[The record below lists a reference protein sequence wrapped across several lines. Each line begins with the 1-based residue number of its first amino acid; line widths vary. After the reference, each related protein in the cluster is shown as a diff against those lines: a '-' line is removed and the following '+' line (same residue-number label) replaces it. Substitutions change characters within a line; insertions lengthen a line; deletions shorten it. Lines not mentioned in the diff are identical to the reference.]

1 MTAAR
6 LRAYAIGATTA
17 LAVPVHL
24 LGGGIGTLVRD
35 PGPLPPAR
43 GDPTDALRAALRML
57 QLLAR
62 ARLPWWRNTC
72 LYRAVVECLV
82 LRRYGIRSRVQLGVA
97 RPGDGSPISA
107 HAWSTRENGGDPS
120 LQTLRSLVVLR

>member
-1 MTAAR
+1 VTAVR

-43 GDPTDALRAALRML
+43 GDPTDAHRAALRML

-62 ARLPWWRNTC
+62 AGLPWWRNTC

-82 LRRYGIRSRVQLGVA
+82 LRRYGVRSRVQLGVA
-97 RPGDGSPISA
+97 RPGEGSPISA

>member
-1 MTAAR
+1 VTAVR

-82 LRRYGIRSRVQLGVA
+82 LRRYGVRSRVQLGVA
-97 RPGDGSPISA
+97 RPGEGSPISA
-107 HAWSTRENGGDPS
+107 HAWSTRGSADPS

>member
-1 MTAAR
+1 MTAVR

>member
-1 MTAAR
+1 MR

-24 LGGGIGTLVRD
+24 LGGGLGTLVRD

-72 LYRAVVECLV
+72 LYRAVAECLV

-107 HAWSTRENGGDPS
+107 HAWSTHGSGDLS

>member
-1 MTAAR
+1 VTAVR

>member
-1 MTAAR
+1 VTASR
-6 LRAYAIGATTA
+6 LRAYTIGATTA
-17 LAVPVHL
+17 LAVPLHL

-35 PGPLPPAR
+35 PGPLPPLR
-43 GDPTDALRAALRML
+43 GDPVDALRAALRML

-97 RPGDGSPISA
+97 RPGEGSPISA
-107 HAWSTRENGGDPS
+107 HAWSTRGNGDPS
-120 LQTLRSLVVLR
+120 LHTLRSLVVLR